1 MSHRVLIAEDRQ
13 TTALIMSGALQEAG
27 FEVKVARDGE
37 ECLALVRSFGPEL
50 VILDLMMPKVPGLDV
65 LKKLKANPQTSHL
78 GVIVCSA
85 KDFKT
90 EIEQASELGAFAF
103 LAKPVAPPELVGL
116 AERFFSTRAPAQAP
130 VPGPLPSAGEVFSPQ
145 VQAANGIARLWGT
158 RGSIPV
164 SEAAFVRHGGNT
176 SCMEVDTGTER
187 IIFDAGSGIR
197 SLGLSLL
204 PGGPRHLHLFITHTH
219 WDHIQGFPFFAPAFI
234 PGYRITLYAPANTD
248 KDLESIFRGQLDRAY
263 FPVQMED
270 MRAQLEFKNLGDEPL
285 TIGGCR
291 VSWGYTVHPSPTVG
305 YKIEV
310 GNRCLAY
317 VPDNEFLK
325 GYLGPPDALSMA
337 EERVAIHAGLI
348 EFLTGVDVLIHEAQY
363 TNQEYPKKVGWGHTS
378 LANACLLVK
387 LCAAKKWIVTH
398 HDPLHDDIFLG
409 HKLTLTRQLL
419 ARLGCASQVEHAY
432 DGMAECL

>member
-1 MSHRVLIAEDRQ
+1 MAHRVLIAEDRQ

-27 FEVKVARDGE
+27 FAVAVARDGE

-50 VILDLMMPKVPGLDV
+50 VVLDLMMPKLPGLDV
-65 LKKLKANPQTSHL
+65 LKKLKADPQTHHL

-85 KDFKT
+85 KDYKT
-90 EIEQASELGAFAF
+90 EVEQASELGAFAF

-116 AERFFSTRAPAQAP
+116 AQRFFSTLGPARAPAPAP
-130 VPGPLPSAGEVFSPQ
+130 APSPGEVFTPR
-145 VQAANGIARLWGT
+145 VQAENGVARLWGT

-176 SCMEVDTGTER
+176 SCMEIDTGTDR
-187 IIFDAGSGIR
+187 LIFDAGSGIR

-204 PGGPRHLHLFITHTH
+204 AGGPRHLHLFITHTH
-219 WDHIQGFPFFAPAFI
+219 WDHIQGFPFFAPAYI
-234 PGYRITLYAPANTD
+234 PGYHITLYAPAHTD

-270 MRAQLEFKNLGDEPL
+270 MRAQLEFRDLGGEAL

-291 VSWGYTVHPSPTVG
+291 ISWEYTVHPSPTVG
-305 YKIEV
+305 YKVEI
-310 GNRCLAY
+310 GGRRLAY

-325 GYLGPPDALSMA
+325 GYLGSPETLSMD
-337 EERVAIHAGLI
+337 EERVAMHAGLI

-363 TNQEYPKKVGWGHTS
+363 PNEEYPKKIGWGHTS
-378 LANACLLVK
+378 VANACLLVK

-398 HDPLHDDIFLG
+398 HDPAHDDTFLG
-409 HKLTLTRQLL
+409 HKLTLTRQFL
-419 ARLGCASQVEHAY
+419 ARLGSSSLVEHAY
-432 DGMAECL
+432 DGLTECL

>member
-1 MSHRVLIAEDRQ
+1 VLIAGDRQ
-13 TTALIMSGALQEAG
+13 TTALTMRGALQEAG
-27 FEVKVARDGE
+27 FAVEVARDGE

-65 LKKLKANPQTSHL
+65 LKQLKADPRTSSL

-85 KDFKT
+85 EDFKT
-90 EIEQASELGAFAF
+90 EIGQASELGAFAF
-103 LAKPVAPPELVGL
+103 LAKPVAPPELVDL
-116 AERFFSTRAPAQAP
+116 AGRFFSTKSPA
-130 VPGPLPSAGEVFSPQ
+130 PGPAPGAPPGAAEVFTPQ
-145 VQAANGIARLWGT
+145 VQAENGIARLWGT

-176 SCMEVDTGTER
+176 SCMEVDTGAGR

-219 WDHIQGFPFFAPAFI
+219 WDHIQGFPFFAPAYI
-234 PGYRITLYAPANTD
+234 PGYHITLYAPANVD

-270 MRAQLEFKNLGDEPL
+270 MRAQFEFKNLGDEPL
-285 TIGGCR
+285 DLDGCR
-291 VSWGYTVHPSPTVG
+291 VSWEYTVHPSPTVG
-305 YKIEV
+305 YKIEF
-310 GNRCLAY
+310 GGRRLAY

-325 GYLGPPDALSMA
+325 GYLGSPETLSLD

-348 EFLTGVDVLIHEAQY
+348 EFLSGVDVLIHEAQY
-363 TNQEYPKKVGWGHTS
+363 TNEEYPKKIGWGHTS

-387 LCAAKKWIVTH
+387 LCAPKKWIITH
-398 HDPLHDDIFLG
+398 HDPAHDDAFLG
-409 HKLTLTRQLL
+409 RKLTLTRQFL
-419 ARLGCASQVEHAY
+419 ARLGGTSQVEHAY